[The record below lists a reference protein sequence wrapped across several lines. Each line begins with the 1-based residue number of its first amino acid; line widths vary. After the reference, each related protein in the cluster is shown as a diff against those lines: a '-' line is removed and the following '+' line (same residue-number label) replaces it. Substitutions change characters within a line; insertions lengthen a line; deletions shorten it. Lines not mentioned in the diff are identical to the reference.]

1 MLNADET
8 ELISKSDGNVSYQP
22 DYFLSTSSMP
32 LKVAGVVAPVDE
44 VVLSAQISGNIERLN
59 VKTGDVVSA
68 GDSVMVQATPI
79 ADAKLRLAESAGGL
93 DVVQSE
99 LEEFVRSNDYKKAE
113 VRFYS
118 AEDVARLK
126 TVGLDNSE
134 SIAVGNLLNT
144 LTDNVTTLLTAINYI
159 NNNREI
165 FSAAG
170 LGQYE
175 SLVSGLYGVSP
186 SYFQGA
192 MQKRGFSAEAIL
204 QELDRIRSD
213 EGKSVVEV
221 QSVALLMKEHLAA
234 TLDLLTT
241 SESDIFDKN
250 KVTSTDAFQ
259 NEYLSLR
266 SSITSSLSSLSF
278 AKPELQSVVDE
289 FLLVD
294 ENNHSSIKL
303 SELDKKQAEE
313 YKDFSK
319 LISSKVLEVAN
330 ANADL
335 AWAEKNLGNTKAP
348 FSGQVSK
355 LHVSAGEYVL
365 AGEPLLILVN
375 DDLLEV
381 VVKVPLEFLSSLE
394 IGLPFFVDGEEVGF
408 VSEFSRV
415 ASQGSGEVV
424 VTLTDKDMLAGNG
437 VSGVI
442 QLPSAS
448 DLFQVERK
456 YLAFD
461 NEGPYLQYKNGV
473 KTRVEI
479 LSDLGD
485 SFFVRVADYLAQP
498 LQTNGSIGW

>member
-266 SSITSSLSSLSF
+266 SSITSSLS
-278 AKPELQSVVDE
+278 
-289 FLLVD
+289 
-294 ENNHSSIKL
+294 
-303 SELDKKQAEE
+303 
-313 YKDFSK
+313 
-319 LISSKVLEVAN
+319 
-330 ANADL
+330 
-335 AWAEKNLGNTKAP
+335 
-348 FSGQVSK
+348 
-355 LHVSAGEYVL
+355 
-365 AGEPLLILVN
+365 
-375 DDLLEV
+375 
-381 VVKVPLEFLSSLE
+381 
-394 IGLPFFVDGEEVGF
+394 
-408 VSEFSRV
+408 
-415 ASQGSGEVV
+415 
-424 VTLTDKDMLAGNG
+424 
-437 VSGVI
+437 
-442 QLPSAS
+442 
-448 DLFQVERK
+448 
-456 YLAFD
+456 
-461 NEGPYLQYKNGV
+461 
-473 KTRVEI
+473 
-479 LSDLGD
+479 
-485 SFFVRVADYLAQP
+485 
-498 LQTNGSIGW
+498 